1 MSDKSKDTLL
11 QSTAE
16 HALKA
21 MRRQGFEHAQVSAST
36 TAQDEV
42 NVNHNE
48 PSLLRST
55 ETIKL
60 SLLGIIDGR
69 MASAELAD
77 FTAEAVDARIAA
89 LFDDAKAAPQDD
101 ANAVSSAQ
109 SANIV
114 QGPQEADLDLL
125 ASKVQELLRF
135 REQETP
141 KMLVDEGAARH
152 MLARIHTL
160 TSGGSTLSC
169 SVGWYG
175 LDVMGTAKDGKQAS
189 SFNFTGGA
197 SDELASRHVTEYFGI
212 GGMMRDT
219 EQQIH
224 TRPLGAKF
232 VGDVVLTP
240 AAVNDLLSWFLGQIA
255 DTQLIAGTSLYRER
269 VGQQVASGKLGLRSR
284 FTAPGVVPLSSD
296 AFKTPEVQ
304 LLDAGTLKTLTPSLY
319 GSRKTG
325 IPHVPVAQGWEILSG
340 DASREQVVGGVV
352 RGAVVGR
359 LSMGSPASNGD
370 FSGVIKNSFAIDGGQ
385 VSHALSETMITGNM
399 AQMLMNVAAVSR
411 ERIDYGAL
419 ALPWLRITGLHFS

>member
-1 MSDKSKDTLL
+1 MTDTNKDTLL

-16 HALKA
+16 HALKT
-21 MRRQGFEHAQVSAST
+21 MRRQGFEHAQVSAAT

-60 SLLGIIDGR
+60 SLLGIVDGR

-77 FTAEAVDARIAA
+77 FTADAIDARVAS
-89 LFDDAKAAPQDD
+89 LFEDAKAAPQDA
-101 ANAVSSAQ
+101 ANAVSSGQ

-125 ASKVQELLRF
+125 ARKVQELLRF

-141 KMLVDEGAARH
+141 KMLIDEGAARH

-160 TSGGSTLSC
+160 TSGGSALAC
-169 SVGWYG
+169 RVGWYG
-175 LDVMGTAKDGKQAS
+175 VDVMGTAKDGKQAS

-197 SDELASRHVTEYFGI
+197 AEDLASRHIAECFGI
-212 GGMMRDT
+212 GDMMRDT

-240 AAVNDLLSWFLGQIA
+240 AAVNDLLTWFLGQLG
-255 DTQLIAGTSLYRER
+255 DTQLIAGTSLYSER
-269 VGQQVASGKLGLRSR
+269 VGRQIGSSKLSLRSR

-296 AFKTPEVQ
+296 AFNTPAVT
-304 LLDAGTLKTLTPSLY
+304 LLDAGVLKTLTPTLY

-325 IPHVPVAQGWEILSG
+325 VPHVPVTQGWEILAG
-340 DASREQVVGGVV
+340 DSSREQLVNGVA

-399 AQMLMNVAAVSR
+399 AQMLLDVAAVSR

-419 ALPWLRITGLHFS
+419 ALPWLRIGGLHFS